1 MAEASGDA
9 ELVLA
14 AESLT
19 KSFGALVASEAV
31 SLSLV
36 SGEVHALIGPNGA
49 GKSTLVAL
57 IAGALPLDG
66 GRVRLRGE
74 DVTALDVAARARRG
88 LGRSFQVS
96 DVAPGFTVLEN
107 IALARLAHERRV
119 FRTLRGWRSRTALR
133 RAAGEHAA
141 RTGLADRLSV
151 RAADLSHGERRRLE
165 LAMVLALE
173 PALFLLDEPLAGLGA
188 EGATAMIALL
198 DELRR
203 EAPILLIEHDMDA
216 VFALADRVSVLVY
229 GRVIAS
235 GTVEAVRSDAAVRE
249 AYLGEELPDELPDGL
264 PDGGPDK
271 GSNERP
277 GTVPAGSRTP

>member
-1 MAEASGDA
+1 MADEATADV
-9 ELVLA
+9 EPVLA
-14 AESLT
+14 AEALT
-19 KSFGALVASEAV
+19 KSFGALTASDAV

-36 SGEVHALIGPNGA
+36 PGEVHALIGPNGA

-57 IAGALPLDG
+57 ITGTLPLDG

-74 DVTALDVAARARRG
+74 DVTALDVAARTRRG

-107 IALARLAHERRV
+107 VALARLARERRV
-119 FRTLRGWRSRTALR
+119 FRTLRGWRSRTTLLN
-133 RAAGEHAA
+133 AAREHAA

-173 PALFLLDEPLAGLGA
+173 PASFLLDEPLAGLGA
-188 EGATAMIALL
+188 EGAAAMTALL

-235 GTVEAVRSDAAVRE
+235 GTVEAVRGDAAVRE
-249 AYLGEELPDELPDGL
+249 AYLGDELPDE
-264 PDGGPDK
+264 
-271 GSNERP
+271 GS
-277 GTVPAGSRTP
+277 GTTSARDRTP

>member
-1 MAEASGDA
+1 MADSAVDIEP
-9 ELVLA
+9 VLA
-14 AESLT
+14 AEALT
-19 KSFGALVASEAV
+19 KSFGALTASDAV
-31 SLSLV
+31 SLALV
-36 SGEVHALIGPNGA
+36 PGEVHALIGPNGA

-57 IAGALPLDG
+57 LAGALPLDG
-66 GRVRLRGE
+66 GRVRLLGE

-107 IALARLAHERRV
+107 VALARLARERRV

-133 RAAGEHAA
+133 NAAGEHAA

-229 GRVIAS
+229 GQVIAS
-235 GTVEAVRSDAAVRE
+235 GPVEAVRADTAVRE
-249 AYLGEELPDELPDGL
+249 AYLGEDP
-264 PDGGPDK
+264 
-271 GSNERP
+271 
-277 GTVPAGSRTP
+277 